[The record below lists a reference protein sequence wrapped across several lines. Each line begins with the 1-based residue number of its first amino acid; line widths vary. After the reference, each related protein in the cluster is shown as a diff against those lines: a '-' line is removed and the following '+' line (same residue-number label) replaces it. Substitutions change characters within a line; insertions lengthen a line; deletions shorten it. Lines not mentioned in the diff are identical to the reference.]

1 MSLETDPNTKDTD
14 QIGMVMLYQ
23 ADSTEYINISKEFKQ
38 NSTNHIQLCSSY
50 AINSYKTWLRQ
61 MYVLK
66 RKHKTT
72 QLRY

>member
-50 AINSYKTWLRQ
+50 AINSYKT
-61 MYVLK
+61 
-66 RKHKTT
+66 
-72 QLRY
+72 